1 MNSFDIIGPC
11 IRLLPAET
19 AHNFTLWC
27 LKHGL
32 ATSQKTIADPA
43 LKTSV
48 WGLDFPNP
56 LGLAAGFDK
65 NAEAVEP
72 MLEFGLGFT
81 EVGSITPLAQP
92 GNPKPR
98 VFRLTDDKA
107 VINRMGFNNGGM
119 EAAEDKLIRL
129 RQKKLSGLL
138 GVNLG
143 KNKNTETALED
154 YQKGARKLARYADYM
169 VINVSS
175 PNTPGLRAL
184 QGREELEILISG
196 VQDVL
201 ATTLGD
207 KAPPLVLK
215 IAPDLTEE
223 DKRDIAGVALDL
235 SLDGLTVTNTTIER
249 PESLKS
255 LHRTEVG
262 GLSGAPLFE
271 ASTEV
276 LRDMYQLTGGKIPL
290 IGVGGVANGRQ
301 AYAKIRAGA
310 SLVQLYSAL
319 VYGGPPLIPQILKE
333 LITLLQQDGFS
344 SVAEAVGAD
353 HK

>member
-1 MNSFDIIGPC
+1 MNSFDIVGPC

-32 ATSQKTIADPA
+32 APSQKLLDDPI

-48 WGLDFPNP
+48 WGLQFSNP

-65 NAEAVEP
+65 NVEAVEP
-72 MLEFGLGFT
+72 MLGQGLGFT

-98 VFRLTDDKA
+98 VFRLSDDKA

-119 EAAEDKLIRL
+119 DAAEKRLIQL
-129 RQKKLSGLL
+129 RKKKLSGLL

-143 KNKNTETALED
+143 KNKTTEVALED

-184 QGREELEILISG
+184 QGRDELEVLISG

-201 ATTLGD
+201 ASTLGD

-223 DKRDIAGVALDL
+223 DKQDIAAVALDL
-235 SLDGLTVTNTTIER
+235 ALDGLTITNTTIER

-255 LHRTEVG
+255 EYRTEVG

-271 ASTEV
+271 PSTNV
-276 LRDMYQLTGGKIPL
+276 LRDMYRLTEGKIPL
-290 IGVGGVANGRQ
+290 IGVGGVANGEQ
-301 AYAKIRAGA
+301 AYAKIKAGA

-319 VYGGPPLIPQILKE
+319 VYGGPPLISQILKE
-333 LITLLQQDGFS
+333 LTVLLRQDGFG

-353 HK
+353 HR

>member
-1 MNSFDIIGPC
+1 VNSFDVIGPC
-11 IRLLPAET
+11 IRLLSPER

-32 ATSQKTIADPA
+32 APAQKKIVDPI
-43 LKTSV
+43 LKTTL
-48 WGLDFPNP
+48 WGLEFSNP

-65 NAEAVEP
+65 NVDAVEP
-72 MLEFGLGFT
+72 MLDQGLGFT

-98 VFRLTDDKA
+98 VFRLSEDQA

-119 EAAEDKLIRL
+119 EAAENKLAKL

-143 KNKNTETALED
+143 KNKMTEVALED
-154 YQKGARKLARYADYM
+154 YQKGARKLAPYADYM

-196 VQDVL
+196 VQEVL
-201 ATTLGD
+201 VATLGD
-207 KAPPLVLK
+207 EAPPLVLK
-215 IAPDLTEE
+215 IAPDLTQE
-223 DKRDIAGVALDL
+223 DKQDIASVALNL

-255 LHRTEVG
+255 VHRAEVG

-276 LRDMYQLTGGKIPL
+276 LRDMYRLTEGKIPL
-290 IGVGGVANGRQ
+290 IGVGGVASGIQ
-301 AYAKIRAGA
+301 AYTKIRAGA

-319 VYGGPPLIPQILKE
+319 VYGGPPLISQILNE
-333 LITLLQQDGFS
+333 LIVLLQKDGFG

-353 HK
+353 HR

>member
-1 MNSFDIIGPC
+1 MNSFDIVGPC

-32 ATSQKTIADPA
+32 APSQKLLDDPF

-48 WGLDFPNP
+48 WGLQFSNP

-65 NAEAVEP
+65 NVEAVEP
-72 MLEFGLGFT
+72 MLGQGLGFT

-92 GNPKPR
+92 GNSKPR
-98 VFRLTDDKA
+98 VFRLSDDKA

-119 EAAEDKLIRL
+119 DAAEKRLIQL
-129 RQKKLSGLL
+129 RKKKLSGLL

-143 KNKNTETALED
+143 KNKTTEVALED

-184 QGREELEILISG
+184 QGREELEVLISG

-201 ATTLGD
+201 ASTLGE

-223 DKRDIAGVALDL
+223 DKQDIAAVALDL
-235 SLDGLTVTNTTIER
+235 ALDGLTVTNTTIER
-249 PESLKS
+249 PETLKS
-255 LHRTEVG
+255 EHRTEVG

-271 ASTEV
+271 PSTNV
-276 LRDMYQLTGGKIPL
+276 LRDMYRLTEGKIPL
-290 IGVGGVANGRQ
+290 IGVGGIANGEQ
-301 AYAKIRAGA
+301 AYAKIKAGA

-319 VYGGPPLIPQILKE
+319 VYGGPPLISQILKE
-333 LITLLQQDGFS
+333 LTVLLRQDGFG

-353 HK
+353 HR

>member
-1 MNSFDIIGPC
+1 MNSFDIVGPC

-32 ATSQKTIADPA
+32 APSQKPLDDPI

-48 WGLDFPNP
+48 WGLQFSNP

-65 NAEAVEP
+65 NVEAVEP
-72 MLEFGLGFT
+72 MLGQGLGFT

-98 VFRLTDDKA
+98 VFRLSDDKA

-119 EAAEDKLIRL
+119 DAAKKRLIQL
-129 RQKKLSGLL
+129 RKKKLSGLL

-143 KNKNTETALED
+143 KNKATEVALED
-154 YQKGARKLARYADYM
+154 YQKGARKLAGYADYM

-201 ATTLGD
+201 ASTLGK

-223 DKRDIAGVALDL
+223 DKQDIAAVALDL
-235 SLDGLTVTNTTIER
+235 ALDGLTVTNTTIER
-249 PESLKS
+249 PKSLKS
-255 LHRTEVG
+255 KHCTEIG

-271 ASTEV
+271 SSTNV
-276 LRDMYQLTGGKIPL
+276 LRDMYRLTEGKIPL
-290 IGVGGVANGRQ
+290 IGVGGVANGEQ
-301 AYAKIRAGA
+301 AYAKIKAGA

-319 VYGGPPLIPQILKE
+319 VYGGPPLISQILKE
-333 LITLLQQDGFS
+333 LIVLLRQDGFA

-353 HK
+353 HR

>member
-1 MNSFDIIGPC
+1 MNSFDIVGPC

-32 ATSQKTIADPA
+32 APSQKLLDDPI

-48 WGLDFPNP
+48 WGLQFSNP

-65 NAEAVEP
+65 NVEAVEP
-72 MLEFGLGFT
+72 MLGQGLGFT

-98 VFRLTDDKA
+98 VFRLSDDKA

-119 EAAEDKLIRL
+119 DAAEKRLIQL
-129 RQKKLSGLL
+129 RKKKLSGLL

-143 KNKNTETALED
+143 KNKATEVALED
-154 YQKGARKLARYADYM
+154 YQKGARKLAGYADYM

-184 QGREELEILISG
+184 QGRDELEVLISG

-201 ATTLGD
+201 ASTLGE

-223 DKRDIAGVALDL
+223 DKQDIAAVALDL
-235 SLDGLTVTNTTIER
+235 ALDGLTVTNTTIER

-255 LHRTEVG
+255 EHRTEVG

-271 ASTEV
+271 PSTNV
-276 LRDMYQLTGGKIPL
+276 LRDMYRLTEGKIPL
-290 IGVGGVANGRQ
+290 IGVGGIANGEQ
-301 AYAKIRAGA
+301 AYAKIKAGA

-319 VYGGPPLIPQILKE
+319 VYGGPPLISQILKE
-333 LITLLQQDGFS
+333 LIVLLRQDGFG

-353 HK
+353 HR